1 MSKLNSTAAA
11 RAAFDSERLAG
22 GLGMKSARQDAYGR
36 LRRAVLA
43 CLLWEELAYESG
55 DSGNIAAL
63 IPRVE
68 PELVAQLAIEARLGQ
83 KLRHVPLFMA
93 SQMLKHPGHRP
104 LVADVLEAVITR
116 VDMITD
122 FVAIYWKEG
131 KKPLPAQAKKG
142 LARAFNRFSEYEF
155 AKYDRN
161 APIKLRD
168 VMFLVHP
175 VPAPGKEELFGK
187 IANRTLAVPDTW
199 EVALSRYGNK
209 PEVWARLIGENKLG
223 ALAFLRNLR
232 NMKGAGVDHR
242 LIRQGFAQVRS
253 QMLLPLNFLAAREN
267 APEFEREIE
276 ALMAR
281 TYAHL
286 PKLPGHTVFVVDVSG
301 SMQSG
306 ISGKSRFS
314 RQQVALAM
322 AILAVNQ
329 CEKIDV
335 FATAGSDAKR
345 VHATEKITYPKA
357 GFGLREQ
364 IQEKTRKLG
373 GGGIFT
379 RQALA
384 YLRSQLPMQPDR
396 IIVFSDSQDC
406 DRENRL
412 PEPFGKHNYI
422 VDVSAHKRGINYQ
435 GVWTA
440 EVSGWSEHFLTYIA
454 SLEGTANAFEDNDI
468 AVV

>member
-1 MSKLNSTAAA
+1 MSKLNSTKKES
-11 RAAFDSERLAG
+11 AAFSPERLAG
-22 GLGMKSARQDAYGR
+22 GFGMKSAKQDAYGL

-63 IPRVE
+63 IPQVE
-68 PELVAQLAIEARLGQ
+68 PELVARLAIEARLQQ
-83 KLRHVPLFMA
+83 KLRHVPLYMA

-104 LVADVLEAVITR
+104 LVAGILEAVITR

-142 LARAFNRFSEYEF
+142 LARAFNRFSEYEL

-161 APIKLRD
+161 APVKLRD

-175 VPAPGKEELFGK
+175 TPGPGKEDLFRK
-187 IANRTLAVPDTW
+187 IANRTLETPDTW
-199 EVALSRYGNK
+199 EVALSKDGNQ

-232 NMKGAGVDHR
+232 NMKAAGVDHH
-242 LIRQGFAQVRS
+242 LIRKGFAQVRS
-253 QMLLPLNFLAAREN
+253 QMLLPLNFLAALEN
-267 APEFEREIE
+267 APEFEKEIE
-276 ALMAR
+276 TLM
-281 TYAHL
+281 TKSYAHL

-306 ISGKSRFS
+306 ISGKSKCS

-345 VHATEKITYPKA
+345 VHATEKIPYPKA

-364 IQEKTRKLG
+364 IGEKTHKLG

-379 RQALA
+379 RQALE
-384 YLRSQLPMQPDR
+384 YLKSQLTAQPDR

-406 DRENRL
+406 DAKNRL

-422 VDVSAHKRGINYQ
+422 VDVSAHKRGINYK

-440 EVSGWSEHFLTYIA
+440 EVSGWSEHFITYIA
-454 SLEGTANAFEDNDI
+454 SLEGTRNIFEDNDI

>member
-1 MSKLNSTAAA
+1 
-11 RAAFDSERLAG
+11 
-22 GLGMKSARQDAYGR
+22 MKAARQDAYGL

-43 CLLWEELAYESG
+43 CLLWEDLAYESG

-68 PELVAQLAIEARLGQ
+68 PELVAGLAIEARLEQ
-83 KLRHVPLFMA
+83 KLRHVPLFLA
-93 SQMLKHPGHRP
+93 SEMLKHPGHRV

-116 VDMITD
+116 ADMITD

-142 LARAFNRFSEYEF
+142 LARAFNRFSEYEL
-155 AKYDRN
+155 AKYGRN

-175 VPAPGKEELFGK
+175 VPGPGKEELFRK
-187 IANRTLAVPDTW
+187 IANRTLDIPDTW
-199 EVALSRYGNK
+199 EVALSKHGNK

-232 NMKGAGVDHR
+232 NMMEAGTDHHFIRKG
-242 LIRQGFAQVRS
+242 FEQVRS
-253 QMLLPLNFLAAREN
+253 QMLLPLNFLTAREN

-276 ALMAR
+276 TLMAK
-281 TYAHL
+281 TYASL
-286 PKLPGHTVFVVDVSG
+286 PKLPGYTVFVVDVSG
-301 SMQSG
+301 SMGSG

-314 RQQVALAM
+314 RQQVASAM

-335 FATAGSDAKR
+335 FATAGSDARR
-345 VHATEKITYPKA
+345 VHATEKIPYPET

-364 IQEKTRKLG
+364 LQEKTHRLG

-379 RQALA
+379 RQALE
-384 YLRSQLPMQPDR
+384 YLRNQLTTQPDR

-406 DRENRL
+406 DSKSRL

-454 SLEGTANAFEDNDI
+454 SVEGTANAFEDSNDI